1 MFNNLCRGGVVYIIS
16 LITNRKL
23 DSILARCKIISMNIG
38 DNVKRLKLQ
47 KNMSARELAERV
59 GCSVNHIYRIEGN
72 KYKDVPMATIEKLAK
87 ALGVSLAEI
96 IGADID
102 IKYKT
107 QEVDRK
113 LQLLER
119 IIKETS
125 TSNVTPLNKPLTQ
138 IPVYGRVPAGYP
150 REMWHDYIEEY
161 IAIPDAPEGSFGL
174 KVSGDSMIGEGIEE
188 GDTVVIDPNQLAYNG
203 DIVVAVIDGSE
214 FTLKKFYQ
222 NAEHVIL
229 SPANSH
235 YQPVVLPIESFGER
249 VNIIG
254 VMIGVYKRFKKK
266 NRGGA

>member
-1 MFNNLCRGGVVYIIS
+1 MDIGQKIRKIRKSKN
-16 LITNRKL
+16 IT
-23 DSILARCKIISMNIG
+23 
-38 DNVKRLKLQ
+38 Q
-47 KNMSARELAERV
+47 TELAHMI
-59 GCSVNHIYRIEGN
+59 GISPQQMYRIETGRSN
-72 KYKDVPMATIEKLAK
+72 TSFKTLSLIAK
-87 ALGVSLAEI
+87 ALGISEEELLKSE
-96 IGADID
+96 GID
-102 IKYKT
+102 NK
-107 QEVDRK
+107 
-113 LQLLER
+113 LLEVEEQKKVLKSL
-119 IIKETS
+119 IDKI
-125 TSNVTPLNKPLTQ
+125 TSNVTPLSKPLVQ